1 MSQNAPT
8 LRPGSGSASPQPPA
22 PSPLTQLRVTLEM
35 IKIEHTLFALPFAFL
50 GAVAAARG
58 IPGLRE
64 ILWITVAMVGARSAA
79 MAFNRIVDR
88 RFDAA
93 NPRTATR
100 AIPAGQLS
108 LGFARAFTG
117 VSAALFV
124 FAAFMLNPLALA
136 LSPVALGSVLA
147 YSYTKRFTSLAHLVL
162 GWCLSIA
169 PAGAWIAVR
178 GELGVEPLLLSA
190 AVMLWTAGF
199 DILYACQDADFDRA
213 AGLYSIPSRIGLAR
227 ALWVARGLHALMFA
241 ALVGFWWMT
250 GSGALGLAGVAA
262 AGALLVYQHS
272 IVRADD
278 LSRLNAAFFTTNAF
292 VSVILLFTVGTGIVI
307 GGQ

>member
-1 MSQNAPT
+1 MNQAH
-8 LRPGSGSASPQPPA
+8 SGDLPPA
-22 PSPLTQLRVTLEM
+22 RDSRLAARGSLAQLRVTLEM

-64 ILWITVAMVGARSAA
+64 AFWITVAMVGARSAA
-79 MAFNRIVDR
+79 MAFNRVADR
-88 RFDAA
+88 AYDAA

-100 AIPAGQLS
+100 AIPAGHLS
-108 LGFARAFTG
+108 VRFAVVFT
-117 VSAALFV
+117 AAASLLFV
-124 FAAFMLNPLALA
+124 VAAFMLNPLAFA

-147 YSYTKRFTSLAHLVL
+147 YSYTKRFTPLAHLVL

-178 GELGVEPLLLSA
+178 GELGPEPLLLSA

-199 DILYACQDADFDRA
+199 DILYACQDADFDRG
-213 AGLYSIPSRIGLAR
+213 AGLYSIPSRFGVPR
-227 ALWVARGLHALMFA
+227 ALWIARGLHALMFA
-241 ALVGFWWMT
+241 ALVAFYAAT
-250 GSGALGLAGVAA
+250 GAGWLGLAGVVVTA
-262 AGALLVYQHS
+262 ALLVYQHS

-278 LSRLNAAFFTTNAF
+278 LSRLNAAFFTTNAL
-292 VSVILLFTVGTGIVI
+292 VSVILLFTVGAGIVLA
-307 GGQ
+307 GR